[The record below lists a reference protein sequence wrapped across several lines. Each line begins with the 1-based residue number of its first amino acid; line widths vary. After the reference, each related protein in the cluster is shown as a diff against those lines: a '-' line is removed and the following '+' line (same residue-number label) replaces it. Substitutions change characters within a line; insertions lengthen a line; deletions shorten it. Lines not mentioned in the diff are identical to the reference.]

1 MKKPLGPS
9 KKCRKIIE
17 IHPVFEIIGSKSSRK
32 QSFFYRNSSVFRRIL
47 RQKSQFFLV
56 INLKTVRTQDTT

>member
-17 IHPVFEIIGSKSSRK
+17 IHPVFEIIGDKSSK
-32 QSFFYRNSSVFRRIL
+32 
-47 RQKSQFFLV
+47 
-56 INLKTVRTQDTT
+56 KTVIF